1 MRHLILLTSAALLAG
16 AFVTFAYAQAPAS
29 PSTDKPSVQQ
39 EEVAHHKAAMEA
51 EVKAHHEADAV
62 AHHEADAVAHH
73 EADAVAQHKEA
84 AEKNAADQKP
94 AAPNQ

>member
-1 MRHLILLTSAALLAG
+1 LIAG
-16 AFVTFAYAQAPAS
+16 AFVTVASAQAPAS
-29 PSTDKPSVQQ
+29 PGTDNPSVQQ

-62 AHHEADAVAHH
+62 AHHEADAVA
-73 EADAVAQHKEA
+73 QHKEA